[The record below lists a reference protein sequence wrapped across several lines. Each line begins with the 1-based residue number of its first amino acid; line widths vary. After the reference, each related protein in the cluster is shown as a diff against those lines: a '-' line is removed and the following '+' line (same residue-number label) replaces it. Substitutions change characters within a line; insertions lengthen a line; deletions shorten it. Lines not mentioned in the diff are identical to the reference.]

1 MARVYLNKGVKALKP
16 AQLMMMSSQHQGY
29 MAVHKASVEIA
40 LHQIYR
46 ANCRAQFHHSAFFTI
61 ASLDAMF
68 FKCNTQSQYFASTCV
83 RRTFFLVCSVR
94 TFLFAAC
101 GFFCLQRADLFCLQR
116 ADFFVCSV
124 RTFLFAA
131 CGFILFAA
139 CEFFIC
145 SVRIYFVRSGRIYLV
160 CSVFYFVRCVTSC
173 YMEEY
178 YQERCVP
185 CGLPYPSMLKE

>member
-1 MARVYLNKGVKALKP
+1 
-16 AQLMMMSSQHQGY
+16 MMMSSQHQSY

-40 LHQIYR
+40 LHQIHR
-46 ANCRAQFHHSAFFTI
+46 ENCRAQFHHSAFFTI

-83 RRTFFLVCSVR
+83 RRTFRFVCSARIYFVCSMR
-94 TFLFAAC
+94 TFSFAAC
-101 GFFCLQRADLFCLQR
+101 GLFCSQCADSFCPQCADLFCSQC

-124 RTFLFAA
+124 RTFLFVG
-131 CGFILFAA
+131 CVFILFAA
-139 CEFFIC
+139 CEFFFLC
-145 SVRIYFVRSGRIYLV
+145 SVRIYFVRSVRIYLV
-160 CSVFYFVRCVTSC
+160 CSALYFVRCVTSC

-185 CGLPYPSMLKE
+185 YGLP